1 MPKAKRTPKSQPQP
15 TPESPRY
22 RTTHVPVDAIAAH
35 PDNDYSMDE
44 GELQELVESIETD
57 GLGQLPLVRQLD
69 DGSYQMIAGHRR
81 LEAYRRLAERD
92 PRTYAEIPVT
102 LVDGIDDSRAS
113 VLLNVTNL
121 VTRRLS
127 IEERGARYAAI
138 GRQVPALRASD
149 PALKGVRTND
159 IIAKIVTEETGQS
172 VSPATVKRAI
182 AAERRLRE
190 AKDEAE
196 RLTGE
201 LEDNWQ
207 VEASTGKIDPL
218 TLKDISELPEKRQ
231 FDLFTEYQ
239 RDELSPAQLKTRIKD
254 LRPKTKD
261 DAARALRTA
270 IRCAEEV
277 KELERANIPIP
288 QGLVAK
294 LRSLVSQL

>member
-1 MPKAKRTPKSQPQP
+1 MQPDVS
-15 TPESPRY
+15 SPRY
-22 RTTHVPVDAIAAH
+22 RTTQIPVDAISGH

-44 GELQELVESIETD
+44 RELQELLESIEAD

-69 DGSYQMIAGHRR
+69 DGTYQMIAGHRR
-81 LEAYRRLAERD
+81 LEAYRRLAARD
-92 PRTYAEIPVT
+92 PQTYGEIPVT
-102 LVDGIDDSRAS
+102 LVEGIDDTRAS

-127 IEERGARYAAI
+127 LEERGARYAAI

-159 IIAKIVTEETGQS
+159 IIAQIVSEETGQP

-182 AAERRLRE
+182 AAEKHLRE
-190 AKDEAE
+190 AKEEAE

-201 LEDNWQ
+201 LDDNWQ
-207 VEASTGKIDPL
+207 VEAATGLIDPL
-218 TLKDISELPEKRQ
+218 TLKELSELPAKRQ

-239 RDELSPAQLKTRIKD
+239 RDELTPAQLKTRIKE
-254 LRPKTKD
+254 LRPRTKD

-277 KELERANIPIP
+277 RELQRANIPIP